1 MKVARPAFNTNSGPT
16 AMRLWTTLCLS
27 LVVLAAQPAAAKLRK
42 DVRLV
47 QTGDHA
53 VAYAVFGDHGPTIVF
68 ISGLGDGLDAARH
81 VAMRLAINHRVIIY
95 DRAGYGDS
103 TPLKGARTSRRT
115 IDELNA
121 VLNHAQAPA
130 RVILIGH
137 SVGGQ
142 FAELY
147 AGAHP
152 ERVAGLVLDD
162 ARPGDFTTRC
172 LSVLPRAK
180 CAPPALMVALFPPA
194 MAQDYEAS
202 TRFET
207 EIKALKPYAGPVLV
221 LSRKAGSSPFD
232 RTWVEAQDDLAL
244 SYHAVHATAPR
255 GGHYIHN
262 DAAAWF
268 DGQVEDFISGLVG
281 LKAASDR

>member
-1 MKVARPAFNTNSGPT
+1 
-16 AMRLWTTLCLS
+16 MRLWTILCLS
-27 LVVLAAQPAAAKLRK
+27 LVALVAQPAAAKPRK

-47 QTGDHA
+47 QTADRA

-68 ISGLGDGLDAARH
+68 ITGLGDGLDAARD
-81 VAMRLAINHRVIIY
+81 VAMRLAVDHRVIVY

-103 TPLKGARTSRRT
+103 TPLKGARTRRHT
-115 IDELNA
+115 IDELDA
-121 VLNHAQAPA
+121 VLSHAQTPTP
-130 RVILIGH
+130 VILIGH

-152 ERVAGLVLDD
+152 DRVAGLVLDD
-162 ARPGDFTTRC
+162 ARPGDFTARC
-172 LSVLPRAK
+172 LSVLPRAQ

-194 MAQDYEAS
+194 MAQDYAAS
-202 TRFET
+202 TRFEAEFKT
-207 EIKALKPYAGPVLV
+207 FKPYAGPVLV
-221 LSRKAGSSPFD
+221 LSRKAGSSAFD
-232 RTWVEAQDDLAL
+232 RAWGEAQGNMAL
-244 SYHAVHATAPR
+244 NYHAVHATAPR

-268 DGQVEDFISGLVG
+268 DGQVAAFISGLAG
-281 LKAASDR
+281 PKAPSAQ